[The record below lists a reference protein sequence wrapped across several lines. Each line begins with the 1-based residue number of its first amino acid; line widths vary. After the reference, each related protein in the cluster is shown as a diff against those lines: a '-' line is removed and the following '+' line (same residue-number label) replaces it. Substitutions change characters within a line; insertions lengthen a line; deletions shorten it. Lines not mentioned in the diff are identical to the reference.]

1 MADYLDNNKYGN
13 AIIVGGWILA
23 ALGLVT
29 VALRIWSRR
38 LKRQSL
44 MLNDWFAVL
53 ALVIN
58 LALISHSTQAVVVY
72 GLGKHADVVGEY
84 NNSQVKKSLLGIK
97 PEWAFANAFVKLSIL
112 HFYTVIFHLKWFR
125 IAAYTVM
132 VLAVLYSLAALL
144 EIFLSCFPMPYLWDP
159 LGNPG
164 GSCINLAQSWLAVG
178 LTNLIEDVLII
189 LLPLPVLWR
198 LKLDTRRKLALS
210 AIFSLGIFI
219 IAVTGVRIKVILEF
233 DPRDASYGLGP
244 ITFWSILEPLLGVIN
259 CCLPVIQPAISALT
273 GQRLW
278 SKGGK
283 GGPNIPYKWS
293 GSSKHNGN
301 KSRRMGPLD
310 PMGKLSSTTDAE
322 SQDALYENHIRGS
335 THATHIGLGQIKQEK
350 TVLETSKAIMVEQ
363 QWEVS

>member
-1 MADYLDNNKYGN
+1 MACGRTHQLDRRCVDYLASVARFVEVEAGYKAKACPERYIFAGH
-13 AIIVGGWILA
+13 
-23 ALGLVT
+23 LVSCPT
-29 VALRIWSRR
+29 T
-38 LKRQSL
+38 LK
-44 MLNDWFAVL
+44 NW
-53 ALVIN
+53 
-58 LALISHSTQAVVVY
+58 LIHCS
-72 GLGKHADVVGEY
+72 
-84 NNSQVKKSLLGIK
+84 
-97 PEWAFANAFVKLSIL
+97 
-112 HFYTVIFHLKWFR
+112 
-125 IAAYTVM
+125 
-132 VLAVLYSLAALL
+132 
-144 EIFLSCFPMPYLWDP
+144 
-159 LGNPG
+159 
-164 GSCINLAQSWLAVG
+164 
-178 LTNLIEDVLII
+178 
-189 LLPLPVLWR
+189 
-198 LKLDTRRKLALS
+198 
-210 AIFSLGIFI
+210 I

-283 GGPNIPYKWS
+283 LGPNIPYKWS